1 MESPIASR
9 SNSANHSKEPPLAAV
24 KPIPDDYPRVNAY
37 LCCDGAEKAIDFY
50 VEALSTGATEE
61 MPVMEMFWGDRMGTV
76 GCPFG
81 YKWSFATH
89 AKDPTPDE
97 MEAGAKAMMEQM
109 AGGGD

>member
-1 MESPIASR
+1 MNHIPEGASAVSPYMVLNDA
-9 SNSANHSKEPPLAAV
+9 
-24 KPIPDDYPRVNAY
+24 
-37 LCCDGAEKAIDFY
+37 GAAIDFY
-50 VEALSTGATEE
+50 VEALGAGATEE

-76 GCPFG
+76 VCPFG

-89 AKDPTPDE
+89 VKDPTPDE